1 MKTTIEIPDL
11 LMRDVKLR
19 AVHEGRKLKEVVA
32 DLLRKGL
39 DHVETDKGEQN
50 PVVTFDAESALPVIQ
65 CRRSASPSSRL
76 TPDRV
81 ATILLEQEAG
91 WNAETD

>member
-1 MKTTIEIPDL
+1 MKTTIEIPDP

-39 DHVETDKGEQN
+39 DSAEGDAGAQK
-50 PVVTFDAESALPVIQ
+50 PSVTFDAELTLPVIQ
-65 CRRSASPSSRL
+65 CRHPAAPTSRL

-81 ATILLEQEAG
+81 ATILLEQEAV